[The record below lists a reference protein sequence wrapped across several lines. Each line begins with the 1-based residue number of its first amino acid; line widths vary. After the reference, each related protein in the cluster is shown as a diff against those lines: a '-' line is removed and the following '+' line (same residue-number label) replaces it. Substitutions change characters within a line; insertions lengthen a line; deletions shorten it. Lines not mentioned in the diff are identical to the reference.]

1 MYETTAHTSRF
12 SQTLCR
18 QELHFNQ
25 FLALSHNSNLALS
38 GFQNQALHVLTFL
51 SHKRWFTSYL
61 THVLVHLSSVAVT
74 PWFFYVLFL
83 FFFSSW
89 ANACKLD
96 SFCSQ
101 PHTGCK
107 TWKCSQTFI
116 KQPPFGNGQ
125 MAAWYR
131 VTRNTQNCN
140 TVTVTT
146 QSWTIYWF
154 SNLFALNSK

>member
-1 MYETTAHTSRF
+1 MTLCSKENKTQRYIQCMYETTAYTSRF

-18 QELHFNQ
+18 QELNFNH
-25 FLALSHNSNLALS
+25 FLALSHNNNLAFG

-51 SHKRWFTSYL
+51 LHKRWFTSYL
-61 THVLVHLSSVAVT
+61 IHVLVHLSSVAIT
-74 PWFFYVLFL
+74 LCFFMYFFLF

-116 KQPPFGNGQ
+116 KQPLGMGKV
-125 MAAWYR
+125 AA
-131 VTRNTQNCN
+131 
-140 TVTVTT
+140 
-146 QSWTIYWF
+146 
-154 SNLFALNSK
+154 

>member
-1 MYETTAHTSRF
+1 MYETTPRTSRF

-25 FLALSHNSNLALS
+25 FLALSHNNNLALS

-51 SHKRWFTSYL
+51 WHKRLCTNCL
-61 THVLVHLSSVAVT
+61 THVLLHVSSVAIT
-74 PWFFYVLFL
+74 ACIFL
-83 FFFSSW
+83 FFFSLW
-89 ANACKLD
+89 GNACKLD

-107 TWKCSQTFI
+107 TWKHSQTFT

-125 MAAWYR
+125 EAA
-131 VTRNTQNCN
+131 
-140 TVTVTT
+140 
-146 QSWTIYWF
+146 
-154 SNLFALNSK
+154 

>member
-1 MYETTAHTSRF
+1 MYETTPRTSRF

-25 FLALSHNSNLALS
+25 FLALSHNNNLALS

-51 SHKRWFTSYL
+51 WHKRWFTNYL
-61 THVLVHLSSVAVT
+61 THVLVHVSSVAIT
-74 PWFFYVLFL
+74 AHIFLCIFL
-83 FFFSSW
+83 FFFFLLW

-107 TWKCSQTFI
+107 TWKHSQTFT

-125 MAAWYR
+125 EAA
-131 VTRNTQNCN
+131 
-140 TVTVTT
+140 
-146 QSWTIYWF
+146 
-154 SNLFALNSK
+154 